1 MYVSVLNLNKDITYK
16 DKNYGSFKCMKKM
29 LVDITYTLFIH
40 FDKFICLQLRKNRVS
55 VVSTLTFK
63 GEKPSILYIKG
74 GIYI

>member
-1 MYVSVLNLNKDITYK
+1 MNKII
-16 DKNYGSFKCMKKM
+16 
-29 LVDITYTLFIH
+29 VIDITYTLFIH
-40 FDKFICLQLRKNRVS
+40 FNKYICLQLRKNRVS